1 MQLMPKSSTPR
12 GRRRRRSDDDV
23 GGGDF
28 EVLSVEAT
36 AVEAVMEQRV
46 MHLKGNGETTLV
58 AQADG
63 PNLLAT
69 LARTYT
75 EA

>member
-1 MQLMPKSSTPR
+1 M
-12 GRRRRRSDDDV
+12 
-23 GGGDF
+23 

-75 EA
+75 EALMELKTSVKERG